1 MALSPSTMWYAPDSS
16 CSPGTS
22 VDSPNS
28 CTANNPVLLLNR
40 DCAVMGL
47 NWMLVLHNHH
57 KRATEASQN
66 NSPTVHGHWR
76 SEATP
81 PHALGR
87 Q

>member
-1 MALSPSTMWYAPDSS
+1 MAVSPSTMWYAPDSS

-28 CTANNPVLLLNR
+28 CTANNPVLRLNR

-47 NWMLVLHNHH
+47 NWMLVLHNNH

-66 NSPTVHGHWR
+66 NTPTDHSAAKRDTAGSVR
-76 SEATP
+76 A
-81 PHALGR
+81 
-87 Q
+87 